1 MQAFQ
6 TIFSSPIQ
14 VWEAIVA
21 VAVTLV
27 SSVAF
32 AFLYARIKRADGFF
46 RDLPLTFAILPL
58 IITVL
63 TMAVTAISDAYVG
76 TAEAARYGRL
86 AIAILGA
93 LIVLRFRSEQRNTED
108 LTYIFFLVAVG
119 FLSGMGYIIIALI
132 LYVLIVAM
140 FILLNVLHFP
150 NLGRNRFEIRITV
163 PEDLNYEEAFEDL
176 FKEYS
181 LNHRLMKTKSTDMGS
196 LFVLYYDVSLKK
208 DKSQKEFVDKIRE
221 RNGNLDIVI
230 IAKQFLEYKK

>member
-6 TIFSSPIQ
+6 SIFSSPIQ
-14 VWEAIVA
+14 VWEALVA

-27 SSVAF
+27 LSVAF
-32 AFLYARIKRADGFF
+32 AFLYARIKRTEGFF
-46 RDLPLTFAILPL
+46 RDLPLTYAIMPV

-63 TMAVTAISDAYVG
+63 VMAVSAVADAYVG
-76 TAEAARYGRL
+76 TNEAARYGRL

-93 LIVLRFRSEQRNTED
+93 LVVLRFRSEQRNTED

-119 FLSGMGYIIIALI
+119 FLSGMGFVIIALI
-132 LYVLIVAM
+132 LYAIVVLM
-140 FILLNVLHFP
+140 FVLLNVLHFP
-150 NLGRNRFEIRITV
+150 SLGRNRFEIRITV
-163 PEDLNYEEAFEDL
+163 PEDLNYEEAFEDI

-181 LNHRLMKTKSTDMGS
+181 LNHRLVRTKSTDMGS

-221 RNGNLDIVI
+221 RNGNLDIVVT
-230 IAKQFLEYKK
+230 AKQFLEYKK